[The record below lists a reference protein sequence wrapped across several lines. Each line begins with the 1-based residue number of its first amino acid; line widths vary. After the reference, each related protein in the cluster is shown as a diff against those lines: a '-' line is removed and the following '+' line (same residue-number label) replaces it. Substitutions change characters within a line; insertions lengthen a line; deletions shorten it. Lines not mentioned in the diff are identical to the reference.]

1 MRKTPMN
8 RISRNISIALRAER
22 LIAQRHMA
30 VLRNQTGLLAAA
42 GLVAG
47 IGLIMVNVAA
57 YFTLSTSLSPQW
69 AALLVAVAN
78 FLLAVLLAMS
88 ANRMSADEDVQ
99 GATEMRDMAIE
110 DLEAEI
116 MSGVTEVKEIAT
128 DIRQMVKNPLGTML
142 PGMIGPLAEALL
154 KSGKKK

>member
-1 MRKTPMN
+1 MN

-30 VLRNQTGLLAAA
+30 VIRNQTGLLAAA

-57 YFTLSTSLSPQW
+57 YFALSTSLSPQW
-69 AALLVAVAN
+69 AALIVAIAN
-78 FLLAVLLAMS
+78 FLLAVLLAVS
-88 ANRMSADEDVQ
+88 ANRLSAEADVQ
-99 GATEMRDMAIE
+99 GATEVRDMALE
-110 DLEAEI
+110 DLEAEFV
-116 MSGVTEVKEIAT
+116 MAVTEVKDVAT
-128 DIRQMVKNPLGTML
+128 DIRQMVKNPLGTAL
-142 PGMIGPLAEALL
+142 PALVVPLAETLL

>member
-1 MRKTPMN
+1 MN

-42 GLVAG
+42 CLVAA

-57 YFTLSTSLSPQW
+57 YFALVSSLSPQW
-69 AALLVAVAN
+69 SALIVAIAN
-78 FLLAVLLAMS
+78 FLLAVLLASS
-88 ANRMSADEDVQ
+88 AKNMRADDDVQ
-99 GATEMRDMAIE
+99 GATQVRDMAIE
-110 DLEAEI
+110 DLEAEFV
-116 MSGVTEVKEIAT
+116 SAVTEVKEVAT
-128 DIRQMVKNPLGTML
+128 DIRQMVKNPLGAVL

>member
-30 VLRNQTGLLAAA
+30 VLRNQTGLMAAA

-57 YFTLSTSLSPQW
+57 YFSLSTSFSPQW
-69 AALLVAVAN
+69 AALIVAIVN
-78 FLLAVLLAMS
+78 FLLAVLLGMS
-88 ANRMSADEDVQ
+88 ANRMSADADVQ
-99 GATEMRDMAIE
+99 GATEVRDMAIE
-110 DLEAEI
+110 DLEAEFV
-116 MSGVTEVKEIAT
+116 SAVTEVRVVAT
-128 DIRQMVKNPLGTML
+128 DIQQLVKNPLGTVL

>member
-1 MRKTPMN
+1 MN

-57 YFTLSTSLSPQW
+57 YFALSNSLSPEW
-69 AALLVAVAN
+69 AALIVAVAN

-99 GATEMRDMAIE
+99 GATEVRDMAIE

-116 MSGVTEVKEIAT
+116 MSGVAEVKEVAT
-128 DIRQMVKNPLGTML
+128 DIRQMVKNPLGLVL
-142 PGMIGPLAEALL
+142 PGMVGPLAEALL

>member
-1 MRKTPMN
+1 MN

-22 LIAQRHMA
+22 LIARRHMA

-57 YFTLSTSLSPQW
+57 YFALSVSLSPQL
-69 AALLVAVAN
+69 AALIVAIAN
-78 FLLAVLLAMS
+78 FLLAVVLAVS
-88 ANRMSADEDVQ
+88 ANRMSADADVQ
-99 GATEMRDMAIE
+99 GATEVRDMAIE
-110 DLEAEI
+110 DLETEFTLA
-116 MSGVTEVKEIAT
+116 VTEVKEVAT
-128 DIRQMVKNPLGTML
+128 DIRQMVKNPLGAVL
-142 PGMIGPLAEALL
+142 PGLVGPVAEALL

>member
-1 MRKTPMN
+1 MN

-22 LIAQRHMA
+22 LIARRHMA

-57 YFTLSTSLSPQW
+57 YFALSVSLSPHW
-69 AALLVAVAN
+69 AALIVAGVN
-78 FLLAVLLAMS
+78 FVIAVLLAIS
-88 ANRMSADEDVQ
+88 AKNMSADEDVQ
-99 GATEMRDMAIE
+99 GAGEVRDMAIE
-110 DLEAEI
+110 DLEAEF
-116 MSGVTEVKEIAT
+116 MSAVADVKDVAA
-128 DIRQMVKNPLGTML
+128 DVRQMVRNPLGTVL
-142 PGMIGPLAEALL
+142 PAMVGPLAEALL